1 MTQFYY
7 LSAKNP
13 LLTGTFGEKKALS
26 KKGHKKFAS
35 PLDEASITIHKI
47 ENSMLPNL
55 SYPYQYEITSHL
67 GDLGT
72 YKDQL
77 NELDQKCLQTLL
89 DYIKKSMEKNFVI
102 EYFTA
107 WAGEEQLPP
116 EKIREITIDQLKD
129 PLQLKLH
136 NREKLKIFR
145 KKYEAI
151 M

>member
-1 MTQFYY
+1 
-7 LSAKNP
+7 
-13 LLTGTFGEKKALS
+13 
-26 KKGHKKFAS
+26 
-35 PLDEASITIHKI
+35 
-47 ENSMLPNL
+47 MLPNL

-116 EKIREITIDQLKD
+116 EKIS
-129 PLQLKLH
+129 
-136 NREKLKIFR
+136 EK
-145 KKYEAI
+145 
-151 M
+151 